1 VDTRS
6 VDRELRATIWP
17 AMRKQGFN
25 ARASRIAWRY
35 ATGVELVEISS
46 VGRYWDELGCTPF
59 SLTARVGAIPRFV
72 RPRLRIPE
80 RNGQLRPRYWHCDPL
95 HWGIRKTLSQPWFH
109 PFAQSPQPN
118 VLPGIA
124 RHREGMMKV
133 LRRDVHDRPDVW
145 FVREDG
151 SNLGEVIS
159 DLLAVIEGEGLA
171 MLQQFSNP
179 EAVIGL
185 VQSGKLICRPESPV
199 AKELV
204 GQARAYLRNFG

>member
-1 VDTRS
+1 
-6 VDRELRATIWP
+6 
-17 AMRKQGFN
+17 
-25 ARASRIAWRY
+25 
-35 ATGVELVEISS
+35 
-46 VGRYWDELGCTPF
+46 
-59 SLTARVGAIPRFV
+59 
-72 RPRLRIPE
+72 
-80 RNGQLRPRYWHCDPL
+80 
-95 HWGIRKTLSQPWFH
+95 
-109 PFAQSPQPN
+109 
-118 VLPGIA
+118 
-124 RHREGMMKV
+124 MMKV